1 MRKSKQNWQN
11 SMKPSDFVRPH
22 KTVERNGVL
31 ALKLSEGQFAG
42 IIFSYG
48 RVAFEE
54 DKENDRLRVK
64 YDYEIHDFRPEDL
77 DVSAFEKE
85 LGDFLI
91 ELCMYGVM
99 NNDLVYTGGIDAH
112 RENNIIESDPQ

>member
-1 MRKSKQNWQN
+1 
-11 SMKPSDFVRPH
+11 MKPSDVVRPH

-48 RVAFEE
+48 RVSFEE
-54 DKENDRLRVK
+54 DLQNDKLKVHF
-64 YDYEIHDFRPEDL
+64 DYEIHDDEPEDL
-77 DVSAFEKE
+77 DKPAFEKE
-85 LGDFLI
+85 LGDFLM
-91 ELCMYGVM
+91 ELCMYGVL

>member
-1 MRKSKQNWQN
+1 
-11 SMKPSDFVRPH
+11 MKPSDVVRPH

-31 ALKLSEGQFAG
+31 ALKLSEGEFAG

-64 YDYEIHDFRPEDL
+64 FDYEIHDFQPDDL
-77 DVSAFEKE
+77 DVPAFEKE

-91 ELCMYGVM
+91 ELCMYGVL
-99 NNDLVYTGGIDAH
+99 NNDLVYTGGVDAY
-112 RENNIIESDPQ
+112 RKDNIIESDPQ